1 MMLNQSPVTIDEV
14 QRAPELFRY
23 VKMECDQ
30 SEDKG
35 LFCLSGSQQFVLM
48 KNVSETLSGRVR
60 IMEAFWRFMIA
71 AAARTGEVLNY
82 SHLADEMGK
91 DVSTV
96 KKWISI
102 LEASGVIYL
111 LEPFTS
117 DVLKRA
123 IRAPKMYFRDTGLA
137 CYLTRWLT
145 AETLAC
151 GAFSG
156 HIFETFVISEILK
169 SFANAGLDYRYF
181 VSYYRGRDR

>member
-1 MMLNQSPVTIDEV
+1 MLNQSPVTIDEV

-96 KKWISI
+96 KNGSRFWKPQ
-102 LEASGVIYL
+102 V
-111 LEPFTS
+111 
-117 DVLKRA
+117 
-123 IRAPKMYFRDTGLA
+123 
-137 CYLTRWLT
+137 
-145 AETLAC
+145 
-151 GAFSG
+151 
-156 HIFETFVISEILK
+156 
-169 SFANAGLDYRYF
+169 
-181 VSYYRGRDR
+181 